1 MNLSGAFA
9 AGGGGLK
16 LSKEEKREALEIAEL
31 KTMAEPPAWA
41 SSPELLGE
49 LCSKEDVGPAQRLAD
64 APLDCHDAIVRSRS
78 IARLETEG
86 GGPWYAILPPKSDDE
101 SLEAVLCLGKDDAHL
116 VYGAIGWWP
125 AEKLLKAGGPLRA
138 ADAVKVVRVDGAEYP
153 SCMLGHPTVIGVGE
167 NHKAPVPASSDIDA
181 PVPLQLCEA
190 FRQYHVAKAQVHAR
204 LTRGG
209 AGDEEKKFVKQV
221 LLKEAYARLKECAN
235 SEELPVD
242 HLNRTESAVQGLR
255 KTLLSRDWE
264 SRCAVCGVRHSVVEK
279 GTCKFWVAFAEGAR
293 ERQAH

>member
-1 MNLSGAFA
+1 M
-9 AGGGGLK
+9 
-16 LSKEEKREALEIAEL
+16 
-31 KTMAEPPAWA
+31 T
-41 SSPELLGE
+41 
-49 LCSKEDVGPAQRLAD
+49 
-64 APLDCHDAIVRSRS
+64 
-78 IARLETEG
+78 
-86 GGPWYAILPPKSDDE
+86 PKSN
-101 SLEAVLCLGKDDAHL
+101 
-116 VYGAIGWWP
+116 
-125 AEKLLKAGGPLRA
+125 
-138 ADAVKVVRVDGAEYP
+138 
-153 SCMLGHPTVIGVGE
+153 T
-167 NHKAPVPASSDIDA
+167 VPASSDIDA

-293 ERQAH
+293 ERQAR